1 MIRKKKGDG
10 FFEDYTL
17 TKESVDNVLKVNYLG
32 TPRNPSIEEDP
43 LCMAKTCDILASNPN
58 ITKIIFSQKHDFE
71 YEYDQV
77 RLLLEVAKLYKRLI
91 KQKDL
96 FSYGAMSSISPGPDM
111 LSERYSEVQNLIFS
125 QLTKDPIGCFVE
137 LRRLIRREKIELDK
151 EIDQRIAE
159 ARKKYISLLEYLENN
174 LENTRI
180 IQIAS
185 PYLAGYNI
193 GNRNIYRKIF
203 KPNIKP
209 DFMFTKLMATYPKG
223 AEEIMNY
230 NIGDTE
236 VIIFKLTDNVQ
247 YLYHVTPPE
256 FNLSED
262 KYEVLDMARNIMAEY
277 SPDEQDFVDPERIR
291 DIFYNVGA
299 DLLEELCAHKN
310 INVEPDELEELTQIL
325 VRYTV
330 GFGLIEILLKDE
342 NVQDISVNSPTGQAP
357 IFLVH
362 NVFGDCMTNIWP
374 SVSDADSWASKL
386 RMISGRPLDEANP
399 ILDTDLEIPGI
410 ATARISVINKPLNPT
425 GLAYSFRRHRDK
437 PWTLALFMKY
447 KMIDSLAAGLLSFLI
462 DGNRTFL
469 VAGTRSAGKSSLLGG
484 VLVEIMRNYR
494 IITIED
500 TLELPVSSLRQLG
513 YNIQSM
519 RVASALSKGTNEI
532 AADEGIR
539 TTLRLGDSALFV
551 GEVRSTEARALYE
564 AMRVGALASVVAGT
578 IHGDSPYGVFD
589 RVVNDL
595 NVPRTSFKAT
605 DIIIVANPIRSPDG
619 LHRWRRVTQI
629 TEVRKDWEVDP
640 IAEKGFVD
648 LMKYN
653 SATDS
658 LEPTDALI
666 NGDSEILK
674 SIASNVR
681 EWAGSWD
688 AIWDNIML
696 RKKIKETLVE
706 ESDKN
711 KDSDMLEA
719 EFVILCNDQFHKI
732 SERVKETKGSLN
744 SKRIFFEWYDWLK
757 KQISL
762 RKEDSPR

>member
-1 MIRKKKGDG
+1 LDRRKKGEG
-10 FFEDYTL
+10 FFEDYTI
-17 TKESVDNVLKVNYLG
+17 TKESVDNVLKVNYLS
-32 TPRNPSIEEDP
+32 TPRIPSLEEDP
-43 LCMAKTCDILASNPN
+43 LCMAKTCELLASNPN
-58 ITKIIFSQKHDFE
+58 ITKVIFSQKHDFE

-77 RLLLEVAKLYKRLI
+77 RLLIEIAKVYKRLI

-96 FSYGAMSSISPGPDM
+96 FSYNSINSMSASPDV
-111 LSERYSEVQNLIFS
+111 LTERYSEVQNLIFS
-125 QLTKDPIGCFVE
+125 HLTKDPIGCFVE
-137 LRRLIRREKIELDK
+137 LRRLIRREKIEIDK
-151 EIDQRIAE
+151 EIDHLILK
-159 ARKKYISLLEYLENN
+159 ARENYIKLLEYLSQS
-174 LENTRI
+174 LENTRL
-180 IQIAS
+180 IQLAS
-185 PYLAGYNI
+185 PYLAGFVV
-193 GNRNIYRKIF
+193 GDRHIYRKMF

-209 DFMFTKLMATYPKG
+209 DFMFTKLMATYPKN

-236 VIIFKLTDNVQ
+236 VIVFKLADNVQ
-247 YLYHVTPPE
+247 YLYHITPPE

-262 KYEVLDMARNIMAEY
+262 KYEVLDMARNIMSDY
-277 SPDEQDFVDPERIR
+277 SPDEQDFVDPDRIR

-299 DLLEELCAHKN
+299 DLLEELCNHKN
-310 INVEPDELEELTQIL
+310 IKIEPDDLEELTQIL

-330 GFGLIEILLKDE
+330 GFGLIEVLLRDQ
-342 NVQDISVNSPTGQAP
+342 NVQDISINSPTGQSP

-362 NVFGDCMTNIWP
+362 NVFGDCKTNIWP
-374 SVSDADSWASKL
+374 SISDAESWASKL

-399 ILDTDLEIPGI
+399 ILDTDLDIPNI

-447 KMIDSLAAGLLSFLI
+447 KMINSLSAGLLSFLI

-484 VLVEIMRNYR
+484 LLVEIMRNYR
-494 IITIED
+494 ILTIED

-519 RVASALSKGTNEI
+519 RVASALSRGTNEI
-532 AADEGIR
+532 AAEEGIR

-619 LHRWRRVTQI
+619 LHKWRRVTQI
-629 TEVRKDWEVDP
+629 TEVRKDWEDDP
-640 IAEKGFVD
+640 LAEKGFVD

-653 SATDS
+653 SSTDE

-674 SIASNVR
+674 AIASNVK

-696 RKKIKETLVE
+696 RSKIKETLLKESE
-706 ESDKN
+706 END
-711 KDSDMLEA
+711 DPDMLEA
-719 EFVILCNDQFHKI
+719 DFVILCNDQFHKI
-732 SERVKETKGSLN
+732 SERVKDSKGVLD
-744 SKRIFFEWYDWLK
+744 SKRIFFEWNDWLK
-757 KQISL
+757 KKVKMRL
-762 RKEDSPR
+762 EEKK